1 MAQGDTSPTQ
11 TFSDLLFLGALEK
24 LNEFCLHET
33 KAFTK
38 IKAVPATYRL
48 QSRGVYNQAVK
59 IQRSDYLN
67 TDQLLF
73 NKIAS

>member
-1 MAQGDTSPTQ
+1 MLELEGLQWLRATPPLPKRFQICSFLEPWKNETS
-11 TFSDLLFLGALEK
+11 FV
-24 LNEFCLHET
+24 LHET

-59 IQRSDYLN
+59 IQISDYLN
-67 TDQLLF
+67 TD
-73 NKIAS
+73 